1 MAKSAGS
8 LVVFLSIFILLL
20 FCNLG
25 NLFLGCTFNVLFH
38 VGQQIWNVAKP
49 STSDVE
55 LNEIIEYSC
64 SSLGDCKMI
73 QQGGSCFNPN
83 TLINFASVVMNQ
95 YYATNGSNI

>member
-20 FCNLG
+20 FCNL
-25 NLFLGCTFNVLFH
+25 
-38 VGQQIWNVAKP
+38 AKP